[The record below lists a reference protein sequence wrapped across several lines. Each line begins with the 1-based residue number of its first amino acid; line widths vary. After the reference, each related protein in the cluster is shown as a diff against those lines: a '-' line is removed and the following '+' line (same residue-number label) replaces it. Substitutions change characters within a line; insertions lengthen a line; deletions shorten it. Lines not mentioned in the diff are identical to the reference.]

1 MEVESAEAWHG
12 PHDFGEHAEGYHHL
26 KVGLIATQLA
36 EERLVFQP
44 FGLQDGDVLR
54 QGILLDRTLL
64 QDIVVTT
71 YGLVWH
77 SDYGYYLTSV
87 LYKTAKGLDSEVGS
101 SHEYDA
107 KRHGQMKNEKLKIKN
122 ERTLSNSPFARPLG
136 RLRTRPWTLA

>member
-12 PHDFGEHAEGYHHL
+12 PHDFGQHAEGYHHL

-36 EERLVFQP
+36 EERLVLQT

-64 QDIVVTT
+64 QDIVVTA

-87 LYKTAKGLDSEVGS
+87 LYKTAKGLDSEVGG

-107 KRHGQMKNEKLKIKN
+107 KFRHKNLKP
-122 ERTLSNSPFARPLG
+122 LSPLP
-136 RLRTRPWTLA
+136 PWGGEPKESLMVNV

>member
-36 EERLVFQP
+36 EERLVLQT

-64 QDIVVTT
+64 QDIVVTA
-71 YGLVWH
+71 YGLIWH

-87 LYKTAKGLDSEVGS
+87 LYKTAKGLDSEVGG

-107 KRHGQMKNEKLKIKN
+107 KFRHKN
-122 ERTLSNSPFARPLG
+122 
-136 RLRTRPWTLA
+136 